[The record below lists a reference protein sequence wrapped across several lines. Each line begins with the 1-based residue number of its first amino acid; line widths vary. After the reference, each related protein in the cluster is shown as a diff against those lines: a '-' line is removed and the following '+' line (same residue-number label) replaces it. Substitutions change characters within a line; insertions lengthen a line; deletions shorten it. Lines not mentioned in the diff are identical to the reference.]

1 MKLKNILVIGLT
13 SLTLAS
19 CNDFL
24 DVESPSLLSF
34 KISYLCLPLFYE
46 TRQATAK
53 SSFSARKQKST
64 AHLMEYMHLSL

>member
-19 CNDFL
+19 CNDFWM
-24 DVESPSLLSF
+24 SNP
-34 KISYLCLPLFYE
+34 
-46 TRQATAK
+46 RQATAK